1 MCAEVCRCRKED
13 LQLTVK
19 RHVFANFTTI
29 GKYTVS
35 NFWLFSEKNVSLQP
49 RKIMLLTD
57 IYTNSQLVDQLKSL
71 LESGRDRIHLSGMT
85 GSLSAVVAS
94 VMALQYPD
102 RSQLFI
108 AGN

>member
-1 MCAEVCRCRKED
+1 
-13 LQLTVK
+13 
-19 RHVFANFTTI
+19 
-29 GKYTVS
+29 
-35 NFWLFSEKNVSLQP
+35 
-49 RKIMLLTD
+49 MLLTD
-57 IYTNSQLVDQLKSL
+57 IYTNSQLVVQLKSL

-108 AGN
+108 AGNKEEAYYLLNDIEIMLEESDADMERKRA